1 VLAAC
6 AIVPAAACVQVDI
19 GSSGAGSTRL
29 YAGAVRVKVPYTMGQ
44 VEAVDVST
52 LGVGVDGGV
61 FLGWRR
67 GQYVFVRPGE
77 CQLLIIIRSPIEA
90 EHALSILR
98 AAEGEQLC
106 VVDFPGT
113 LPSS

>member
-1 VLAAC
+1 MLFLAVSAAAC
-6 AIVPAAACVQVDI
+6 AQVNLGGGEP
-19 GSSGAGSTRL
+19 GSSRI
-29 YAGAVRVKVPYTMGQ
+29 YAGAVRVNVPATIGE
-44 VEAVDVST
+44 VRAIDVST
-52 LGVGVDGGV
+52 LGVGVEDGL
-61 FLGWRR
+61 FIGWRR

-77 CQLLIIIRSPIEA
+77 CQLLVIIRSRLEA

>member
-1 VLAAC
+1 MNIPATIGDVR
-6 AIVPAAACVQVDI
+6 AI
-19 GSSGAGSTRL
+19 
-29 YAGAVRVKVPYTMGQ
+29 
-44 VEAVDVST
+44 DVST

-77 CQLLIIIRSPIEA
+77 CQLLIIIRSPVEA
-90 EHALSILR
+90 EHALRILR

-113 LPSS
+113 LPAS